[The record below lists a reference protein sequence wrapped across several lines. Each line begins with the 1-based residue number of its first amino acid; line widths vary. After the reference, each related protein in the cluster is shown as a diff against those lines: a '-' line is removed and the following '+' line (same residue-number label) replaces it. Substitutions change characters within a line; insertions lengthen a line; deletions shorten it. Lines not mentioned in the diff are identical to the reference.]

1 MRLRIL
7 PFVLPLGVA
16 ACTTREPAA
25 APPATQ
31 TVSRGLHPEWSKNS
45 VIYEVNI
52 RQYTAEGTFNA
63 FARELPR
70 LKSLGVDI
78 LWLMP
83 VQPIGKKE
91 RKGSLGSYYSI
102 SNYTAFNP
110 EFGTQ
115 ADFKALVD
123 NAHAMGFKVILDW
136 VANHT
141 AFDHAWTSAH
151 RDWYTLRAD
160 GSISRAIDDKGK
172 ETDWSDVADL
182 NYTNT
187 DMRAAMIGEM
197 RWWLDNT
204 GIDGFRCDMA
214 GLVPSDFWKS
224 VSDAFRPSR
233 PGLFMLA
240 EWEDPKLHE
249 SFDMTYAWELH
260 HLMNDV
266 AQGKKGTP
274 AITAL
279 LARQDSV
286 YGPSAFRL
294 TFTSN
299 HDENS
304 WQGSEFERMGE
315 NHIPAYVLSA
325 TVQNS
330 MPLLY
335 TGQEAS
341 LKKRLKF
348 FEKDTVDWSGASL
361 ADFYKSLFALK
372 HENEALWNGPWGGV
386 QSVLK
391 TNGGD
396 KVYAFTRTRGAN
408 SVAVFVN
415 FDSTAAN
422 VAYEGF
428 ATTGDFTDWFSKAKV
443 SLAATGSV
451 EIPKH
456 GYRVLVSGSSTS
468 PAQ

>member
-1 MRLRIL
+1 MRRFLL
-7 PFVLPLGVA
+7 LPLVLVL
-16 ACTTREPAA
+16 ACKPSEPAA
-25 APPATQ
+25 VAPPIA
-31 TVSRGLHPEWSKNS
+31 RGNHAEWTKNA
-45 VIYEVNI
+45 VMYEVNI
-52 RQYTAEGTFNA
+52 RQYTPAGTFAA
-63 FARELPR
+63 FQQELPR
-70 LKSLGVDI
+70 LKALGVDI
-78 LWLMP
+78 LWIMP
-83 VQPIGKKE
+83 VQPIGKLE

-102 SNYTAFNP
+102 ANYTAINP
-110 EFGTQ
+110 EFGTE
-115 ADFKALVD
+115 ADFKSLVQA
-123 NAHAMGFKVILDW
+123 AHAQGFKVILDW

-141 AFDHAWTSAH
+141 AFDHAWTTAH
-151 RDWYTLRAD
+151 KDWYTLRPD

-182 NYTNT
+182 NYANKA
-187 DMRAAMIGEM
+187 MRAAMIGEM
-197 RWWLDNT
+197 QWWLDNT

-214 GLVPSDFWKS
+214 GLVPNDFWKS
-224 VSDAFRPSR
+224 VSEAFRPSR
-233 PGLFMLA
+233 PGFFMLA
-240 EWEDPKLHE
+240 EWEDPKLHD

-266 AQGKKGTP
+266 AQGKTGTS

-315 NHIPAYVLSA
+315 NHLAAFVVSA
-325 TVQNS
+325 TVKQS

-341 LKKRLKF
+341 LTKRLKF
-348 FEKDTVDWSGASL
+348 FEKDTVDWSGPSL
-361 ADFYKSLFALK
+361 ADFYTRIFALK
-372 HENEALWNGPWGGV
+372 HENEALWNGSWGGA
-386 QSVLK
+386 QAELK
-391 TNGGD
+391 TIGGD

-408 SVAVFVN
+408 TVAVFVN

-422 VAYEGF
+422 VTYEGL
-428 ATTGDFTDWFSKAKV
+428 TSTGDFTDWFSKATV

-451 EIPKH
+451 AIPKH
-456 GYRVLVSGSSTS
+456 GYRVLVAGGPPS
-468 PAQ
+468 PAR